1 MMVSDCFFD
10 IVAVERVGGG
20 ADVKVRI
27 QKEFYYNWCEES
39 ADAEKKVHCL
49 LK

>member
-1 MMVSDCFFD
+1 MVSDCFFD
-10 IVAVERVGGG
+10 IVAVERIGCG

-27 QKEFYYNWCEES
+27 QKEFHYDWSEEC
-39 ADAEKKVHCL
+39 AHAKKKVHCL